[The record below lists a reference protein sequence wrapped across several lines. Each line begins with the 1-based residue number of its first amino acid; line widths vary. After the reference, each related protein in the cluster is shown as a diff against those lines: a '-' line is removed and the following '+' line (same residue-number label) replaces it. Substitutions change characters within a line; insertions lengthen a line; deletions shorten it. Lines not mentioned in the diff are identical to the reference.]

1 MVAGLSRQFHSLR
14 FFEAMRFVPTR
25 IDGVTIV
32 ELEPRRDD
40 RGSFVRTFCEEEFA
54 AAGLPFRVV
63 QANLST
69 NAAALT
75 LRGLHF
81 QRAPHGERKIIS
93 CLRGRIFDVAVDIR
107 PESPTYLAWE
117 AIVLAADHDRMVYL
131 GEGIAHGFLTLQPE
145 SEVHYLM
152 GAPHVAEAAAGLRW
166 DDPAIGIDWP
176 ATPEVISERD
186 RVYEFV
192 HREPDAS

>member
-1 MVAGLSRQFHSLR
+1 
-14 FFEAMRFVPTR
+14 MRFVPTR
-25 IDGVTIV
+25 IEGVTIV

-40 RGSFVRTFCEEEFA
+40 RGGFVRTFCEKEFA
-54 AAGLPFRVV
+54 EAGLPFRVV

-81 QRAPHGERKIIS
+81 QRAPHGEPKIVS

-107 PESPTYLAWE
+107 PDSATYLEWE
-117 AIVLAADHDRMVYL
+117 AVELAADLSRILYL
-131 GEGIAHGFLTLQPE
+131 GEGIAHGFLTLEPD

-152 GAPHVAEAAAGLRW
+152 GAPYIVEAAAGLRW
-166 DDPAIGIDWP
+166 DDPAIGIAWP
-176 ATPEVISERD
+176 GEPAIVSERD
-186 RVYEFV
+186 RGYSLIERPV
-192 HREPDAS
+192 P

>member
-1 MVAGLSRQFHSLR
+1 
-14 FFEAMRFVPTR
+14 MRFIPTR

-40 RGSFVRTFCEEEFA
+40 RGSFIRTFCEEEFA

-63 QANLST
+63 QANLSI
-69 NAAALT
+69 NAAAFT

-81 QRAPHGERKIIS
+81 QHTPHGEPKIIS

-107 PESPTYLAWE
+107 PDSATYLEWVAVE
-117 AIVLAADHDRMVYL
+117 MAADLDRVVHL
-131 GEGIAHGFLTLQPE
+131 DVGIAHGFLTLEPD

-152 GAPHVAEAAAGLRW
+152 GASFVAGAAAGLRW

-176 ATPEVISERD
+176 AAPAVISERD
-186 RVYEFV
+186 GDYALIGGAR
-192 HREPDAS
+192 A

>member
-1 MVAGLSRQFHSLR
+1 
-14 FFEAMRFVPTR
+14 MRFVPTR
-25 IDGVTIV
+25 VQGVTIV

-40 RGSFVRTFCEEEFA
+40 RGGFVRTFCEQEFA

-81 QRAPHGERKIIS
+81 QRAPHGEPKIVS
-93 CLRGRIFDVAVDIR
+93 CLRGRIFDVAVDVR
-107 PESPTYLAWE
+107 PDSATYLEWE
-117 AIVLAADHDRMVYL
+117 AVEMGPGLDRIVHL
-131 GEGIAHGFLTLQPE
+131 GDGIAHGFLTLEPD

-152 GAPHVAEAAAGLRW
+152 GAPYVAEAADGLRW
-166 DDPAIGIDWP
+166 DDPAIGIAWP
-176 ATPEVISERD
+176 AAPAIVSERD
-186 RVYEFV
+186 RGYRLIE
-192 HREPDAS
+192 RSAS

>member
-1 MVAGLSRQFHSLR
+1 
-14 FFEAMRFVPTR
+14 MRFVPTR

-32 ELEPRRDD
+32 ELEPRLDD
-40 RGSFVRTFCEEEFA
+40 RGGFVRTFCEKEFT

-81 QRAPHGERKIIS
+81 QRAPHGEPKIVS

-107 PESPTYLAWE
+107 PDSATYLEWE
-117 AIVLAADHDRMVYL
+117 AVEMAADLDRILCL
-131 GEGIAHGFLTLQPE
+131 GEGIAHGFLTLEPD

-152 GAPHVAEAAAGLRW
+152 GAPYVAEAAAGLRW
-166 DDPAIGIDWP
+166 DDPAIGIIWP
-176 ATPEVISERD
+176 AAPAIISERD
-186 RVYEFV
+186 RSYDLIERAAF
-192 HREPDAS
+192 